1 MMKQS
6 NKSHTHGHKCNFQR
20 DLLLDVLVYKPYTI
34 YISFAKSTGA
44 TPGFQVLISLL
55 KLLRD
60 TNFFKV

>member
-1 MMKQS
+1 MDTSVISKMPVL
-6 NKSHTHGHKCNFQR
+6 TR

-44 TPGFQVLISLL
+44 TPGFQVLIFLL